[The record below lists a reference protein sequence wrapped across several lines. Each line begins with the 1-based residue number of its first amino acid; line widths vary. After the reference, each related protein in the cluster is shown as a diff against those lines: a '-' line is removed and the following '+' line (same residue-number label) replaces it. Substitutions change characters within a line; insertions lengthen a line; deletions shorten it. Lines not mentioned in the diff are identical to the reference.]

1 MFNKKSIRITAYIL
15 ISILI
20 VLVIP
25 AFILNIYFNKSII
38 KNIKTHIYES
48 SHHEYILN
56 LEALT
61 VDLFSHSINLTNF
74 IIEPFQKEK
83 KLNKYFVFKVKSLKI
98 NDFSILK
105 YISERKINIY
115 SLDFFEPELIIYIG
129 SEQTKKN
136 EIDSNSTNKK
146 IGLSIKS
153 IKINHINIKNLKF
166 NILNNK
172 AEKFSIFNSLTNH
185 LNCENIN
192 IDLSKT
198 KISEAIAFKKFEIIM
213 DNFKCNIGN
222 DSLYT
227 IKSKKLFID
236 YNKSVMIFDSL
247 KLIPNYSKNDFA
259 KKAERQ
265 TSRLEAELSKL
276 IISNI
281 NYKLMLD
288 KKIMSIHKIELT
300 RCNLDVYRDNRLPL
314 AKIIRP
320 SIQAMIKSVPFLISI
335 DTLEMKNSKIV
346 FEAIHPHA
354 FSTGKI
360 SVNNFEVT
368 VTGVQNDSCRISEN
382 QSVEALASGYI
393 MNKGKFNLKYN
404 FPLNTDKENFYC
416 SGSISRMALS
426 TFNSIIIPVKNL
438 QFRSGIIDYI
448 NFSFTAEEKYA
459 SGIMIFNYHDLN
471 VDMLNK
477 LNNKNGINQKLKSIL
492 VNNFKIFESNPEIGG
507 KIRISKINMVHNPY
521 RFFLNYT
528 IQSIL
533 SGVEPAILKDH
544 KKNKKRL

>member
-1 MFNKKSIRITAYIL
+1 MAEWSFPTPEDTGSNPA
-15 ISILI
+15 IS
-20 VLVIP
+20 VD
-25 AFILNIYFNKSII
+25 FI
-38 KNIKTHIYES
+38 
-48 SHHEYILN
+48 
-56 LEALT
+56 
-61 VDLFSHSINLTNF
+61 
-74 IIEPFQKEK
+74 
-83 KLNKYFVFKVKSLKI
+83 
-98 NDFSILK
+98 
-105 YISERKINIY
+105 
-115 SLDFFEPELIIYIG
+115 EPELIIYLD
-129 SEQTKKN
+129 SDQTKKN
-136 EIDSNSTNKK
+136 KLDSNSTNKK
-146 IGLSIKS
+146 IRSLIKS

-172 AEKFSIFNSLTNH
+172 TENISIFNSLTNH
-185 LNCENIN
+185 LDCENIN
-192 IDLSKT
+192 VDLSKT
-198 KISEAIAFKKFEIIM
+198 KISEAIAFEKFEIIM

-247 KLIPNYSKNDFA
+247 KLIPNYNKNDFS

-265 TSRLEAELSKL
+265 TSRLETEIRKL

-288 KKIMSIHKIELT
+288 KKIMSIHKIEFKG
-300 RCNLDVYRDNRLPL
+300 CKLDVYRDNRLPL

-335 DTLEMKNSKIV
+335 DTIEMKNSKIV

-360 SVNNFEVT
+360 SINNFEVT
-368 VTGVQNDSCRISEN
+368 VTGIQNDSCKISEN
-382 QSVEALASGYI
+382 QSVEALASGNI

-404 FPLNTDKENFYC
+404 FPLNTDKEHFYC
-416 SGSISRMALS
+416 FGSLSRMTLS
-426 TFNSIIIPVKNL
+426 TFNSIIIPIKNL
-438 QFRSGIIDYI
+438 EFRSGIIDYI
-448 NFSFTAEEKYA
+448 NFSFTAEENYA
-459 SGIMIFNYHDLN
+459 SGIMKFKYHNLK

-477 LNNKNGINQKLKSIL
+477 LNNKNGLNQKLKSLL

-507 KIRISKINMVHNPY
+507 EIRISKINMVHNPY

-533 SGVEPAILKDH
+533 SGVEPAILKNH
-544 KKNKKRL
+544 K